1 MLFPRSLPPESGAPL
16 RKVGEFSMRSFNHV
30 VFIGNVGRDPE
41 ERTVNGDVKV
51 CDFSLAVDAGKDQEP
66 LWLSVSAW
74 RKLAELAKT
83 YVHKGDAL
91 LVSGKLSVRKYT
103 DKSDVERT
111 AVEVTADDIVF
122 LTPKGEPQELPN

>member
-1 MLFPRSLPPESGAPL
+1 
-16 RKVGEFSMRSFNHV
+16 MRSFNHV

-51 CDFSLAVDAGKDQEP
+51 CDFSLAVDNGKDEEP

-74 RKLAELAKT
+74 RKLAELVTAH
-83 YVHKGDAL
+83 VHKGDAV

-103 DKSDVERT
+103 DKLDVERT
-111 AVEVTADDIVF
+111 AVEVTADDVLF
-122 LTPKGEPQELPN
+122 LSPKGQPQELPN

>member
-1 MLFPRSLPPESGAPL
+1 
-16 RKVGEFSMRSFNHV
+16 MRSFNHV
-30 VFIGNVGRDPE
+30 VFIGNVGKDPE

-51 CDFSLAVDAGKDQEP
+51 CDFSLAVDNGKDEEP

-74 RKLAELAKT
+74 RKLAEQVKT

-103 DKSDVERT
+103 DKSNVERT
-111 AVEVTADDIVF
+111 SVEVTADDILF
-122 LTPKGEPQELPN
+122 LTPKGEQKELPNEDAAPPEPTVTATS

>member
-1 MLFPRSLPPESGAPL
+1 
-16 RKVGEFSMRSFNHV
+16 MRSFNHV

-51 CDFSLAVDAGKDQEP
+51 CDFSLAVDEGKDQEP

-74 RKLAELAKT
+74 RKLAEQVKA

-103 DKSDVERT
+103 DKLGAERT
-111 AVEVTADDIVF
+111 AVEVTADDVLF
-122 LTPKGEPQELPN
+122 LTPKGEAKELPTEDAAPPEPAAAATS